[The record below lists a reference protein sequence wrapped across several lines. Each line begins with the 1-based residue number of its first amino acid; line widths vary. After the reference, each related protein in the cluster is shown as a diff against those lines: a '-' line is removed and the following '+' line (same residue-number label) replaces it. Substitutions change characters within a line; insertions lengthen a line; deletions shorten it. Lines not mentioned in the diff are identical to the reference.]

1 MRVMIESRGDVAA
14 HINSLLGDMP
24 GQEHHRT
31 AVIDE
36 MADLLIDRVKDE
48 IDAPFSVTMD
58 WSRFIEDLWP
68 GDQFFADVADIIDS
82 MESDDD

>member
-1 MRVMIESRGDVAA
+1 MRVMIGSRGDVAA

-24 GQEHHRT
+24 GQEHHRN

-36 MADLLIDRVKDE
+36 MGDLLIDRVRDE
-48 IDAPFSVTMD
+48 IDAPFTATMD

-68 GDQFFADVADIIDS
+68 GDQFAANVAEIIDS
-82 MESDDD
+82 LEAGDN

>member
-1 MRVMIESRGDVAA
+1 MRVMIGSRSDVAA
-14 HINSLLGDMP
+14 HIDSLLGDMP
-24 GQEHHRT
+24 GQEHHRN

-36 MADLLIDRVKDE
+36 MADLLIDRVRDE
-48 IDAPFSVTMD
+48 IDAPFTVTMD

-68 GDQFFADVADIIDS
+68 GNQFFVNVAEIIDS